1 MSSNLATTRPM
12 ATTPSGGRTTPDGQ
26 GLESALP
33 VSSTQTLDIEHAE
46 VDDDPRSWSTARK
59 YLTLALVAVA
69 CLIAT
74 MAVNIYNPAITDIKS
89 QLGATDQEISLT
101 ISLFIIIQGSTPLVW
116 SAISEFKGRKFV
128 YLISLLLFT
137 AGCAVAASAS
147 RVEVLISMRI
157 LQALGTSVASAIGAG
172 TLADIYEP
180 RERGTKIGIYFSV
193 PLIGPA
199 VGPIFGGILTDAF
212 NWRATFW
219 FLVILGGFMWL
230 CFLLLFK
237 DTFRRER
244 SLTYQLAM
252 KRARLAAEKRKAELQ
267 IPANISRAGHTTD
280 NALQEPSEKSQV
292 QKPYVEVVESV
303 TEPSSVASNANASRS
318 TGVDDV
324 KLRLADVNPL
334 HPILSIL
341 RRKNNLTI
349 LIPSALIFAF
359 SYSISYTC
367 VRTLAA
373 APYNYSAMN
382 IGLVLLSFGVG
393 NMIGSILGGR
403 YSDYLRA
410 KYKADPNLEA
420 TAETRLYSAFA
431 VMWILPP
438 STILYAWFAHE
449 HLHIAGVCVALFLAG
464 FSSIWI
470 YAATLAY
477 IVDANVG
484 RSSAAVATNSCF
496 RGTSAFI
503 AAEVAVPIQNAIG
516 DAGLYMIWAG
526 LLVVMELLI
535 LLTAKRGK
543 TWRERAEEREAKI

>member
-1 MSSNLATTRPM
+1 MPSSTNSRTPHTT
-12 ATTPSGGRTTPDGQ
+12 TGNVNHETTPDNRA
-26 GLESALP
+26 LEAGIP
-33 VSSTQTLDIEHAE
+33 VSSSSTLDIEHAL
-46 VDDDPRSWSTARK
+46 VDDDPRSWGSTRK
-59 YLTLALVAVA
+59 YLTLALVAIA

-74 MAVNIYNPAITDIKS
+74 MAVNIYNPAITDIKA

-101 ISLFIIIQGSTPLVW
+101 ISLFIIIQGSTPLLW
-116 SAISEFKGRKFV
+116 SAVSEFKGRKFV
-128 YLISLLLFT
+128 YIISLLLFT

-147 RVEVLISMRI
+147 RMEVLISMRI

-180 RERGTKIGIYFSV
+180 HERGTKIGLYFSV

-219 FLVILGGFMWL
+219 FLVILGGFMWA

-252 KRARLAAEKRKAELQ
+252 KRARTAAEKRKAGTQ
-267 IPANISRAGHTTD
+267 IPASRSRHTAH
-280 NALQEPSEKSQV
+280 NAQRELSEKAEA
-292 QKPYVEVVESV
+292 PNTRADEVRSLTGIKTIEA
-303 TEPSSVASNANASRS
+303 SSASH
-318 TGVDDV
+318 VDDV
-324 KLRLADVNPL
+324 KLTLADVNPL

-341 RRKNNLTI
+341 RRKNNITI

-367 VRTLAA
+367 VRTFAA
-373 APYNYSAMN
+373 APYNYSAMH
-382 IGLVLLSFGVG
+382 IGLVLLSFGIG

-403 YSDYLRA
+403 YSDHLRA
-410 KYKADPNLEA
+410 KYKADPNREA

-449 HLHIAGVCVALFLAG
+449 HLHVAGVCVSLFLAG

-503 AAEVAVPIQNAIG
+503 AAEIAVPIQDAIG

-543 TWRERAEEREAKI
+543 AWRERAEEREAKA

>member
-1 MSSNLATTRPM
+1 MPSNLGTTQPV
-12 ATTPSGGRTTPDGQ
+12 ATTPNGGSTTRDGQ
-26 GLESALP
+26 GLESGLP
-33 VSSTQTLDIEHAE
+33 VSSTQTLDIEHAD

-147 RVEVLISMRI
+147 RVEVLISTRI

-252 KRARLAAEKRKAELQ
+252 KRARVAAEKRKAELQ
-267 IPANISRAGHTTD
+267 IPANMSRAVHTTD
-280 NALQEPSEKSQV
+280 NTLQEPSEKSQV
-292 QKPYVEVVESV
+292 QKPYVEVVESAA
-303 TEPSSVASNANASRS
+303 EPSVASDANASRS
-318 TGVDDV
+318 TEVDDV

-341 RRKNNLTI
+341 RPTASHTHVSAHSPPRLTI
-349 LIPSALIFAF
+349 IAQ
-359 SYSISYTC
+359 C
-367 VRTLAA
+367 TLV
-373 APYNYSAMN
+373 SC
-382 IGLVLLSFGVG
+382 S
-393 NMIGSILGGR
+393 SH
-403 YSDYLRA
+403 
-410 KYKADPNLEA
+410 LE
-420 TAETRLYSAFA
+420 
-431 VMWILPP
+431 
-438 STILYAWFAHE
+438 
-449 HLHIAGVCVALFLAG
+449 LA
-464 FSSIWI
+464 I
-470 YAATLAY
+470 
-477 IVDANVG
+477 
-484 RSSAAVATNSCF
+484 
-496 RGTSAFI
+496 
-503 AAEVAVPIQNAIG
+503 
-516 DAGLYMIWAG
+516 
-526 LLVVMELLI
+526 
-535 LLTAKRGK
+535 
-543 TWRERAEEREAKI
+543 